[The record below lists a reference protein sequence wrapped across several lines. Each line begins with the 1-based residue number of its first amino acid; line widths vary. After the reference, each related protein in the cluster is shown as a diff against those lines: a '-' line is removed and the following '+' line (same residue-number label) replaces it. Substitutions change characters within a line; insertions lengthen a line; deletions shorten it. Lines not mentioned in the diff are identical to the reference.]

1 MIRCLIKQSP
11 KEQLMSLVP
20 VWQAWLLPL
29 LSPGAVDPC
38 ALFKR
43 SSLVL
48 VLQLGQ
54 ETFSPTFSSTNQNVL
69 ELVHILGIRYVRATP
84 GQPFRDNSI
93 PLPRLFA
100 LSASLQFPSPALT
113 FPTGTGLVLSF
124 ILFAQGLLPFNQ
136 SPLPELV
143 FFF

>member
-1 MIRCLIKQSP
+1 MTKCLIEQSP

-54 ETFSPTFSSTNQNVL
+54 ETFSPTFSSTSQNVL
-69 ELVHILGIRYVRATP
+69 ELVHILGIHYVRAMP
-84 GQPFRDNSI
+84 GQPFRDNII

-100 LSASLQFPSPALT
+100 LSASPVSLACAHLPHRYWSCSKLHPICPGPTAL
-113 FPTGTGLVLSF
+113 
-124 ILFAQGLLPFNQ
+124 
-136 SPLPELV
+136 
-143 FFF
+143 

>member
-1 MIRCLIKQSP
+1 MTKCLIEQSP

-54 ETFSPTFSSTNQNVL
+54 ETFSPTFSSTSQNVL
-69 ELVHILGIRYVRATP
+69 ELPIYLASVMSG
-84 GQPFRDNSI
+84 
-93 PLPRLFA
+93 PRLD
-100 LSASLQFPSPALT
+100 SLLET
-113 FPTGTGLVLSF
+113 T
-124 ILFAQGLLPFNQ
+124 
-136 SPLPELV
+136 
-143 FFF
+143 